1 VRTALACL
9 ILAAALPAAAAPV
22 GTPAGIGARPEV
34 FQRALREHVL
44 HTLDGK
50 SLTLASLRGEVVVV
64 NFWASWCPPCRKEL
78 PALAALN
85 DRLAGHGR
93 VIAVSIDRDLR
104 NVERFAKANHLS
116 MTVAHDGPDGLAR
129 QLDLKS
135 VPLTLVLGRD
145 GEVALTAMGT
155 SDLGRVEDTARRL
168 VAQPLAAEPPSSTRT
183 TMEGTNP

>member
-1 VRTALACL
+1 MRAALAVL
-9 ILAAALPAAAAPV
+9 ILAAALPAAAAPARA
-22 GTPAGIGARPEV
+22 PSGIGASPEA

-50 SLTLASLRGEVVVV
+50 SYTLASLRGEVVVV

-104 NVERFAKANHLS
+104 NVERFARTNHLS
-116 MTVAHDGPDGLAR
+116 MTVAQDGPDGLAR

-145 GEVALTAMGT
+145 GEVAFTALGT
-155 SDLGRVEDTARRL
+155 TDLARVEDTARRL
-168 VAQPLAAEPPSSTRT
+168 ALQPLAAEPPPSTRT

>member
-1 VRTALACL
+1 VRASLAAL
-9 ILAAALPAAAAPV
+9 ILAVALPAAA
-22 GTPAGIGARPEV
+22 GPAGSPACIGERPEV
-34 FQRALREHVL
+34 FQRALREHLL

-50 SLTLASLRGEVVVV
+50 SYTLASLRGEVVVV

-78 PALAALN
+78 PALGALN

-93 VIAVSIDRDLR
+93 VIAISIDRDLR
-104 NVERFAKANHLS
+104 NVERFAKTNHLS

-145 GEVALTAMGT
+145 GDIAYTAMGT
-155 SDLGRVEDTARRL
+155 TDLGRVEDTARRL
-168 VAQPLAAEPPSSTRT
+168 VAQPLAAEPPPATRT